1 TADPLIATVTL
12 KDNVATVKGVKAGSV
27 NIVGI
32 SSDGSLVAV
41 AAVTV
46 TAS

>member
-1 TADPLIATVTL
+1 
-12 KDNVATVKGVKAGSV
+12 GSV

>member
-1 TADPLIATVTL
+1 
-12 KDNVATVKGVKAGSV
+12 VKAGNV

-46 TAS
+46 TAAS

>member
-1 TADPLIATVTL
+1 
-12 KDNVATVKGVKAGSV
+12 SV